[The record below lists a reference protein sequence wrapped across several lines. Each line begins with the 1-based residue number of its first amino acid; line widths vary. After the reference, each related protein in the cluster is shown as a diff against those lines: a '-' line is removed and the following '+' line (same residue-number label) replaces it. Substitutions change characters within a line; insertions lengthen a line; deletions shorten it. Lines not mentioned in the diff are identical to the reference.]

1 MTSGPPPRWQHSQAD
16 RLVLLGVTS
25 QAADR
30 TQAASYRPNFVA
42 HITNAAMALG
52 AQITWL
58 SSDYIA
64 AVTCGP
70 HAIMIVGYHFPLNNA
85 AACALADDKCATADM
100 LAYVD
105 VPHVRHTLIRF
116 DSDGNLVDELD
127 RVTGLFGFPL
137 VIKPHRGTGG
147 QGVTRVDSPS
157 AMVGALTCLRVQYEA
172 LAACPWVDVE
182 REYRVVVLDE
192 HAQLIFEKVRPDG
205 EWRNNLKYGSMPVI
219 IEDPYL
225 CDPLTGL
232 ALRAVGAL
240 GLRFA
245 SVDIVVT
252 GTGMAVLEVNSG
264 VCLERFSASS
274 ADHFDRA
281 SAVYAQALRACA
293 ASGTPVWWQKDS
305 RKPT

>member
-1 MTSGPPPRWQHSQAD
+1 MPSSHW
-16 RLVLLGVTS
+16 LVLLGVTS

-30 TQAASYRPNFVA
+30 TQAASYRPDFVA
-42 HITNAAMALG
+42 HITNAAVVLG

-70 HAIMIVGYHFPLNNA
+70 RTIMIVGYHFPLNNA

-105 VPHVRHTLIRF
+105 VPHVPHTLIRF
-116 DSDGNLVDELD
+116 NDGNLADEPD
-127 RVTGLFGFPL
+127 RVAGLFGFPL

-157 AMVGALTCLRVQYEA
+157 AMVAALTCLRVQYEA

-192 HAQLIFEKVRPDG
+192 HAQLIFEKVRPVPDG
-205 EWRNNLKYGSMPVI
+205 EWRNNLKYGSKPVI
-219 IEDPYL
+219 AEDPRL
-225 CDPLTGL
+225 CDRLTGL

-252 GTGMAVLEVNSG
+252 GAGMAVLEVNSG

-274 ADHFDRA
+274 ADHFDLV
-281 SAVYAQALRACA
+281 SAVYARALRACV
-293 ASGTPVWWQKDS
+293 ASGTPAWWQKDS